1 MDKFNFTAKD
11 KRISQLNIKEKYLE
25 NLYIAVKKEIL
36 ECPEEKLKLKTVINK
51 VIAKRLRDE
60 GFKVRKEVFERTGP
74 LLGAVAMYVVYW
86 DKEYAEH
93 ERGDDDGIFELN
105 NEKDKDSKLV
115 DRVIEFFDGEVIEN

>member
-51 VIAKRLRDE
+51 VIAKRLRSE
-60 GFKVRKEVFERTGP
+60 GFKVHKEVFERTGP

-86 DKEYAEH
+86 DKKYAEH
-93 ERGDDDGIFELN
+93 ERGDDDGMFELN

>member
-51 VIAKRLRDE
+51 VIAKRLRSE
-60 GFKVRKEVFERTGP
+60 GFKVHKEVFERTGP

>member
-51 VIAKRLRDE
+51 VIAKRLRNE
-60 GFKVRKEVFERTGP
+60 GFKVHKEVFERTGP